1 MYVTS
6 RRLLTVCN
14 LCKQCNVFVAD
25 IHSHFPKAMSATMGK
40 LEDLAKKLEGID
52 KQVYLQQPTGESV
65 EELSKL
71 KDAFAKVCSVTS
83 KYRQFKCLS
92 FPLSIIPHL

>member
-1 MYVTS
+1 
-6 RRLLTVCN
+6 
-14 LCKQCNVFVAD
+14 
-25 IHSHFPKAMSATMGK
+25 MSATMGK
-40 LEDLAKKLEGID
+40 LEDLAKTLEEID
-52 KQVYLQQPTGESV
+52 KQVHSQQPSGESV

-71 KDAFAKVCSVTS
+71 KDAFAEVCSVTT